1 MGQTRMGKYGFA
13 SWSLHMAS
21 IIIFSTL
28 WGLHFRE
35 WKGTSQRTHI
45 MLYLGL
51 VVLIAST
58 LLVGYGSY
66 LKLDGVNS

>member
-1 MGQTRMGKYGFA
+1 MGQTRMGKYEFA

-28 WGLHFRE
+28 WGLSLKE
-35 WKGTSQRTHI
+35 WKGASLRTHA

-51 VVLIAST
+51 IVLVAST

-66 LKLDGVNS
+66 LKLNRIET